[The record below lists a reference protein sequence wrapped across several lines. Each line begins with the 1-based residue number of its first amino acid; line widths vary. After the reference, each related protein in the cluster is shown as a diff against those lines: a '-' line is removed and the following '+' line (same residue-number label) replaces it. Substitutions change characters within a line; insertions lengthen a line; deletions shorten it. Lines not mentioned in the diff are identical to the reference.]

1 MKTPH
6 PHTKGLTLEE
16 ITARRMALKTAITEQ
31 RKNVDEAYRQAIA
44 PFTETRSITRYIG
57 NNLLS
62 GISVLESA
70 IWGFKLV
77 SRIFRIFKRFR

>member
-6 PHTKGLTLEE
+6 THSKGLTLEE
-16 ITARRMALKTAITEQ
+16 ITARRLALKTAITEQ

-44 PFTETRSITRYIG
+44 PFTETRSITHYIG

>member
-6 PHTKGLTLEE
+6 PHSKGLTLEE
-16 ITARRMALKTAITEQ
+16 ITARRLALKTAITEQ

-44 PFTETRSITRYIG
+44 PFTETRSITHYIG

>member
-6 PHTKGLTLEE
+6 SHSKGLTLEE
-16 ITARRMALKTAITEQ
+16 ITARRLALKTAITEQ

-44 PFTETRSITRYIG
+44 PFTETRSITHYIG